1 MDAIKL
7 KTTIGCNDI
16 GFFIGD
22 GDFRLQFTED
32 EMNALIFANGYS
44 HSFVSLLTDCL
55 SATLASGEIPSCFKQ
70 DMTKEEAQELGKDL
84 TNFSKHFSDAFFQ
97 LMLAFDF

>member
-1 MDAIKL
+1 MGHIKL

-22 GDFRLQFTED
+22 GDCRLQFTED
-32 EMNALIFANGYS
+32 EMNALIFANHHS
-44 HSFVSLLTDCL
+44 HHFVSLLTDCL

-70 DMTKEEAQELGKDL
+70 DLNQKEVQKLRTDL
-84 TNFSKHFSDAFFQ
+84 ANFSNNFSNAFFQ
-97 LMLAFDF
+97 LMLTFDF